1 MSRFD
6 EIAQIYDHRLPQ
18 LRSPEV
24 WEQTLRMTSSFW
36 RLNFCEAMLLT
47 LQNPKAEMCGTIDQW
62 NNIGRYIRRGEHST
76 AVFRSRTDTQ
86 LMYLFDVRQ
95 TYGKAYN
102 SKWKLSE
109 RMADG
114 IVGKFNSENAE
125 NAVSF
130 EDYLQKSLDKN
141 IDIAY
146 NYNSKLNN
154 AISNDPRTAAF
165 IRASAEFICMTRC
178 GIPGDSDFSDVT
190 KINSDLSIVEIGNA
204 ATTLAQAVLREIDGI
219 IRRKEYERY
228 EAGICGRHLRYPIRG
243 RSERTVPPEIHELR
257 QGADDS
263 AGAQSGGPD
272 ERTRPD
278 GAGHGE
284 HQRTV
289 PPNLEGNREESGES
303 PEQHGALPAGE
314 NLPQPGLLRERK
326 PADGDRHGGAGSR
339 VGIPADE
346 RSVAGGGSPEPGESV
361 GDPEN
366 LDEPDDE
373 ELDEMVSDDE
383 SDTISVFTDIP
394 EEISPDSDY
403 AKKLLE
409 DEIIHG
415 SGFSN
420 GKFRISEYV
429 SENSPSKDE
438 LAKFLKNE
446 YGIGGSSRNDDPVSF
461 SNHDGKGIELVLS
474 NRQVIRFNWKK
485 VAEAVRSAVNS
496 GKYITESDI
505 ELRRRMTLFD
515 AQRFAIHY
523 EYPHCLYN
531 DRLDYIRKEI
541 AACGLDYP
549 IRLNAEMFAVYAA
562 ECVRTKPH
570 VKESYQ
576 KIDRS
581 SIDIPWKFNDWNEAA
596 EAGKNLPVDSGYGQF
611 RAMCRDSVSE
621 LINEISTHI
630 GHNPALGFPEEEIT
644 EFFASGEPL
653 TSDSVDKITSE
664 VFGYLYNQEQHSR
677 LNSGKQTEIT
687 APEQPAEQFTLFGD
701 NEFAMEEPQ
710 ADELPDEYL
719 NRAAAYIK
727 DYFEQEFGSAAEIED
742 PSHVDLAYT
751 TDEENGAVIS
761 VYADL
766 VQYRITTEYGGNIA
780 REEQYNSLD
789 EMNELAL
796 KFLSFDDL
804 ICLSDEEKGL
814 EVRHGAAPIKLS
826 GRIEKYDLDIDF
838 AKLDYIEIEE
848 RSDVYLGGI
857 DDNGH
862 ERKDNFRETIN
873 HITFFASPEND
884 AVLFNDDSQED
895 YFDNPIEISEA
906 LERICKYIDMS
917 TESADVSV
925 YIKPI
930 DGERQYFDPTEVQ
943 HDVAVEENEPEV
955 RHDVAPEIETTARA
969 HVIQKPPPPENYR
982 FPENFAYPTGP
993 KAKYSANVTALKTLK
1008 QIESEHRHATAEEQD
1023 ILAHYSG
1030 WGGIAD
1036 AFDSSKENWSCEY
1049 AELKDLLT
1057 DKEYSAARE
1066 STLTAFYTEP
1076 YIIKSIYTALENMG
1090 FTGGEILDPAMGTG
1104 NFFGNL
1110 PAEMAENSRLY
1121 GVELDSLTAR
1131 IAKELYPEAKIQ
1143 NRGFE
1148 RTKFENGTF
1157 DVIIGNVPFGDFKP
1171 YDPEYDEYLIHDYFF
1186 AKSIDKL
1193 KPGGIMALITS
1204 AGTMD
1209 KYDDSFRRELAGKAD
1224 FLGGVRLPEDAFR
1237 TAGTQTVTD
1246 ILFFQKLE
1254 FEHENDRNLDW
1265 VRSER
1270 VYGEAS
1276 VFQENRYFRQNTE
1289 MVLGTPEIVSGRFG
1303 NTRTIKSDGNTSER
1317 LSEAIGR
1324 LDGQFSA
1331 EPTIDDELP
1340 KEEYG
1345 DIPDGVTPY
1354 TYYVTRGSLYYAENR
1369 SAVPFTGSSEPRI
1382 KAMCGILD
1390 RLNEVTAAQKKGCS
1404 DDELKMLQSRLNNAY
1419 DGFIKKYGHLN
1430 SRTNISAFAD
1440 DIRAPRLTS
1449 IENVEE
1455 LPDGKQR
1462 FSKADIFTQRTINV
1476 DRVPAHVDTALEALH
1491 LSINLKQ
1498 TVDLDYISQLCGKDK
1513 DAVISELGEHIYCN
1527 PAKNTGGRYSGWET
1541 AEEYLSGHVRTKL
1554 ALAQEAAKTDPD
1566 YERNVAALLDN
1577 QPPRIGI
1584 EDIGFRVGTIYIEQE
1599 MFQNFVYET
1608 FQTPEWQRHR
1618 PNMHGYSKEITVNYS
1633 PEMNQWKVTNSSGMS
1648 DVLST
1653 ETYGTKRLNAYE
1665 LTELLLNQKRA
1676 VVNDYR
1682 ELPDGRTE
1690 RVFNA
1695 KETILAR
1702 ECQDKIEQAFHDW
1715 VMADKDRIQV
1725 IEDRF
1730 NALFNNIKPRT
1741 YIGDYIT
1748 IPGMNPNL
1756 SLRPH
1761 QKNVIARIA
1770 ATGTCM
1776 MAHEVGAGKT
1786 AAMAAAGMYLKS
1798 IGACNK
1804 PMYVVP
1810 NAVVAQF
1817 GEEFQRFF
1825 PEARILVATSKDM
1838 EKSQRRRFLSKIS
1851 VGNYDA
1857 IIIPQSQFEKM
1868 PLSLERQEAMYDEKL
1883 TEISSAIQAAKA
1895 DKGERFTVK
1904 ALERQRKQIEK
1915 KIEKM
1920 CADFKKDDF
1929 ITFEELGCDF
1939 LFVDEAQDFKNL
1951 AVFSKMN
1958 NVAGVKTNNGSQKA
1972 FDLEMKCRYL
1982 QQLHNGGGVVLAT
1995 GTPISNSITELFVW
2009 QYLLQKQTLNV
2020 MNIDYFDNWAS
2031 VYGMI
2036 TQSIEVKPSGDGF
2049 RPRTRFSNF
2058 VNLNEL
2064 CNLFGEVF
2072 DIAKTADMNLK
2083 LPAIQN
2089 GKPEMIICEKSPEQE
2104 LQTDEGIERARRIE
2118 AKMVQPDED
2127 NMLAVCTY
2135 MTKVALDAR
2144 IIDPEAEEYDGGKVA
2159 LCAEKIIEIN
2169 KAIPG
2174 TAQAVFCDTNTPKK
2188 DAFSVYQALRDRLVR
2203 SGEFTENEIAFVH
2216 DAANDKQRLA
2226 MFEKVNNAEIKIII
2240 GSTGKL
2246 GTGVNIQRKLSA
2258 LHHLDAPYRPSDI
2271 EQRNGRGIRQGNENS
2286 EVYIGYYSTKGT
2298 FDNYR
2303 WQILEKKQ
2311 QIISQIMSGKP
2322 AARTCEDID
2331 FTAMTFAEM
2340 KAATTGNPLIA
2351 EKMTVDNEVNRL
2363 KLLQANY
2370 YQQQRSF
2377 EYDISNRYPDLI
2389 SRKEKMIEWTK
2400 KDIELI
2406 SAAPPI
2412 TEDNFRMTLG
2422 GRTYVERSKAG
2433 DELAALVTKYMMSG
2447 DYQEYKSRAVGEL
2460 NDFKIVLMHQG
2471 ALVSLSLKANGHYT
2485 CDYSMSGLGG
2495 VTRLCNLYE
2504 RIPEQIHGLNAELEQ
2519 AKKQLSNAKEQYG
2532 KPFQYEEQLR
2542 AGLERQAQINAE
2554 LEVADKPHDEAVMSD
2569 YSDDENEEMEM

>member
-1 MSRFD
+1 
-6 EIAQIYDHRLPQ
+6 
-18 LRSPEV
+18 
-24 WEQTLRMTSSFW
+24 
-36 RLNFCEAMLLT
+36 
-47 LQNPKAEMCGTIDQW
+47 
-62 NNIGRYIRRGEHST
+62 
-76 AVFRSRTDTQ
+76 
-86 LMYLFDVRQ
+86 
-95 TYGKAYN
+95 
-102 SKWKLSE
+102 
-109 RMADG
+109 
-114 IVGKFNSENAE
+114 
-125 NAVSF
+125 
-130 EDYLQKSLDKN
+130 
-141 IDIAY
+141 
-146 NYNSKLNN
+146 
-154 AISNDPRTAAF
+154 
-165 IRASAEFICMTRC
+165 
-178 GIPGDSDFSDVT
+178 
-190 KINSDLSIVEIGNA
+190 
-204 ATTLAQAVLREIDGI
+204 
-219 IRRKEYERY
+219 
-228 EAGICGRHLRYPIRG
+228 
-243 RSERTVPPEIHELR
+243 
-257 QGADDS
+257 
-263 AGAQSGGPD
+263 
-272 ERTRPD
+272 
-278 GAGHGE
+278 
-284 HQRTV
+284 
-289 PPNLEGNREESGES
+289 
-303 PEQHGALPAGE
+303 
-314 NLPQPGLLRERK
+314 
-326 PADGDRHGGAGSR
+326 
-339 VGIPADE
+339 
-346 RSVAGGGSPEPGESV
+346 
-361 GDPEN
+361 
-366 LDEPDDE
+366 
-373 ELDEMVSDDE
+373 MVSDDE

-429 SENSPSKDE
+429 SENSPNKDE

-474 NRQVIRFNWKK
+474 NKQVIRFNWKK
-485 VAEAVRSAVNS
+485 VAEAVRSAVNN
-496 GKYITESDI
+496 GTYITESDI

-549 IRLNAEMFAVYAA
+549 IRLNADMFAVYAA

-596 EAGKNLPVDSGYGQF
+596 AAGRNLPVDSGYGQF

-621 LINEISTHI
+621 LINEISTHT

-653 TSDSVDKITSE
+653 MSDSVDKITSE

-677 LNSGKQTEIT
+677 LSYNNPTEII
-687 APEQPAEQFTLFGD
+687 ALEQPAEQFTLFGD
-701 NEFAMEEPQ
+701 NEFTMEEPQ
-710 ADELPDEYL
+710 ADELPDESL

-751 TDEENGAVIS
+751 TDEENDAVIS

-804 ICLSDEEKGL
+804 TSLSDEEKGF
-814 EVRHGAAPIKLS
+814 EVRHG
-826 GRIEKYDLDIDF
+826 
-838 AKLDYIEIEE
+838 
-848 RSDVYLGGI
+848 
-857 DDNGH
+857 
-862 ERKDNFRETIN
+862 
-873 HITFFASPEND
+873 
-884 AVLFNDDSQED
+884 
-895 YFDNPIEISEA
+895 
-906 LERICKYIDMS
+906 
-917 TESADVSV
+917 
-925 YIKPI
+925 
-930 DGERQYFDPTEVQ
+930 
-943 HDVAVEENEPEV
+943 VAVEENEPEV
-955 RHDVAPEIETTARA
+955 RHGVAPKIETADRA
-969 HVIQKPPPPENYR
+969 YAAQKPTPPENYR
-982 FPENFAYPTGP
+982 FPDNFAYPTGP
-993 KAKYSANVTALKTLK
+993 KAKYTANVTAIKTLK

-1036 AFDSSKENWSCEY
+1036 AFDSTKENWSREY

-1110 PAEMAENSRLY
+1110 PAKMAENSRLY

-1157 DVIIGNVPFGDFKP
+1157 DVIVGNVPFGDFKP

-1276 VFQENRYFRQNTE
+1276 VFQENRYFRQNPE

-1303 NTRTIKSDGNTSER
+1303 NTRTIKSDGNTAKR

-1324 LDGQFSA
+1324 LDGHFSA

-1354 TYYVTRGSLYYAENR
+1354 TYYVSGGSLYYAENR
-1369 SAVPFTGSSEPRI
+1369 SAVPFTGGSEPRI

-1419 DGFIKKYGHLN
+1419 DGFVKKYGHLN
-1430 SRTNISAFAD
+1430 GRINISAFAD

-1541 AEEYLSGHVRTKL
+1541 AEEYLSGHVRSKL

-1682 ELPDGRTE
+1682 ELPDGRKE
-1690 RVFNA
+1690 KVFNA

-1715 VMADKDRIQV
+1715 VMADKDRIQI

-1741 YIGDYIT
+1741 YNGDYIT

-1756 SLRPH
+1756 TLRPH

-1786 AAMAAAGMYLKS
+1786 AAMGAAGMYLKS
-1798 IGACNK
+1798 IGACTK

-1817 GEEFQRFF
+1817 GEELQRFF
-1825 PEARILVATSKDM
+1825 PEAKILVATSKDM

-1851 VGNYDA
+1851 VGNFDA
-1857 IIIPQSQFEKM
+1857 IVIPQSQFEKM

-1883 TEISSAIQAAKA
+1883 TEISSAIQAAKS

-1920 CADFKKDDF
+1920 RAAFKKDDF

-1939 LFVDEAQDFKNL
+1939 LFVDEAHNYKNL

-1958 NVAGVKTNNGSQKA
+1958 NVAGVNANANSQKA
-1972 FDLEMKCRYL
+1972 FDMEMKCRYL
-1982 QQLHNGGGVVLAT
+1982 QELHNGGGVVFAT

-2009 QYLLQKQTLNV
+2009 QYLLQKQTLDD
-2020 MNIDYFDNWAS
+2020 MNIGYFDNWAS
-2031 VYGMI
+2031 VFGVI

-2169 KAIPG
+2169 KANPG

-2188 DAFSVYQALRDRLVR
+2188 DAFSVYQALRERLVR
-2203 SGEFTENEIAFVH
+2203 SGEFAENEIAFVH

-2331 FTAMTFAEM
+2331 DTALTFAEM

-2412 TEDNFRMTLG
+2412 TEDNFRMTLDD
-2422 GRTYVERSKAG
+2422 RTYVERTKAG
-2433 DELAALVTKYMMSG
+2433 DELSALVTKYMMSD
-2447 DYQEYKSRAVGEL
+2447 DYQEYKPREIGKL
-2460 NDFKIVLMHQG
+2460 NDFKIMLLHKG
-2471 ALVSLSLKANGHYT
+2471 TLVSLSLKANGHYT

-2519 AKKQLSNAKEQYG
+2519 AKKQLTNAKEQYG

-2554 LEVADKPHDEAVMSD
+2554 LEVADKPHDEAVMGD
-2569 YSDDENEEMEM
+2569 CSDDENEEMEM

>member
-6 EIAQIYDHRLPQ
+6 EIAQIYDHRLPL
-18 LRSPEV
+18 LRSPEI

-109 RMADG
+109 RMADC

-141 IDIAY
+141 IDTVY
-146 NYNSKLNN
+146 NYNSKLNS

-178 GIPGDSDFSDVT
+178 GIPCDGDLSDVS

-204 ATTLAQAVLREIDGI
+204 ATALAQAVLREIDGI

-243 RSERTVPPEIHELR
+243 RSERTVPPEIHELW

-272 ERTRPD
+272 ERNRPD
-278 GAGHGE
+278 SAGYGE
-284 HQRTV
+284 HQRAV
-289 PPNLEGNREESGES
+289 PPDLEGNREESRENS
-303 PEQHGALPAGE
+303 EQHNTLSAGE
-314 NLPQPGLLRERK
+314 NPTQPGLLRERE

-346 RSVAGGGSPEPGESV
+346 RSVASGGSPEPGESD

-366 LDEPDDE
+366 LNEPDDE

-394 EEISPDSDY
+394 EEISPDSDH
-403 AKKLLE
+403 AQKLLE
-409 DEIIHG
+409 DEIIRG

-420 GKFRISEYV
+420 GKFRISEYI

-446 YGIGGSSRNDDPVSF
+446 YGIGGSSRNDNPVSF
-461 SNHDGKGIELVLS
+461 SNHDSKGIELVLS

-505 ELRRRMTLFD
+505 ETRRRMTLFD
-515 AQRFAIHY
+515 AQRFTIHY

-531 DRLDYIRKEI
+531 DRLDYIRKET
-541 AACGLDYP
+541 AVCGLDYP
-549 IRLNAEMFAVYAA
+549 IRLNADMFAVYAS

-581 SIDIPWKFNDWNEAA
+581 SINIPWKFNDWNEAA

-621 LINEISTHI
+621 LISEISAHT

-677 LNSGKQTEIT
+677 LNSSKPTEIA

-701 NEFAMEEPQ
+701 NEFTMEEPPV
-710 ADELPDEYL
+710 DELPDESL

-751 TDEENGAVIS
+751 TDEENDAVIS

-804 ICLSDEEKGL
+804 ISLSDEEKGL
-814 EVRHGAAPIKLS
+814 EVRHG
-826 GRIEKYDLDIDF
+826 
-838 AKLDYIEIEE
+838 
-848 RSDVYLGGI
+848 
-857 DDNGH
+857 
-862 ERKDNFRETIN
+862 
-873 HITFFASPEND
+873 
-884 AVLFNDDSQED
+884 
-895 YFDNPIEISEA
+895 
-906 LERICKYIDMS
+906 
-917 TESADVSV
+917 
-925 YIKPI
+925 
-930 DGERQYFDPTEVQ
+930 
-943 HDVAVEENEPEV
+943 VAVEENEPEV
-955 RHDVAPEIETTARA
+955 RHGVAPKIETADRA
-969 HVIQKPPPPENYR
+969 YAAQKPTPPENYR

-993 KAKYSANVTALKTLK
+993 KAKYTANVTAIKTLK

-1036 AFDSSKENWSCEY
+1036 AFDSTKENWSRKY

-1057 DKEYSAARE
+1057 DKEYAAARE

-1076 YIIKSIYTALENMG
+1076 YIIKSVYTALENIG

-1157 DVIIGNVPFGDFKP
+1157 DVIVGNVPFGDFKP

-1276 VFQENRYFRQNTE
+1276 VFQENRYFRQNPE

-1303 NTRTIKSDGNTSER
+1303 NTRTIKSDGNTAKR
-1317 LSEAIGR
+1317 LSEAIVR
-1324 LDGQFSA
+1324 LDEHFSA

-1345 DIPDGVTPY
+1345 DIPNGVTPY
-1354 TYYVTRGSLYYAENR
+1354 TYYVSGGSLYYAENR

-1419 DGFIKKYGHLN
+1419 DGFVKKYGHLN
-1430 SRTNISAFAD
+1430 GRTNISAFAD

-1449 IENVEE
+1449 IENIEE

-1462 FSKADIFTQRTINV
+1462 FTKADIFTQRTINV

-1498 TVDLDYISQLCGKDK
+1498 TVDLEYISQLCGKDK

-1584 EDIGFRVGTIYIEQE
+1584 EDIGFRVGTIYIEPE
-1599 MFQNFVYET
+1599 MFQDFVYET

-1618 PNMHGYSKEITVNYS
+1618 PNMRGYSKEITVNYS

-1653 ETYGTKRLNAYE
+1653 ETFGTKRLNAYE

-1682 ELPDGRTE
+1682 ELPDGRKE
-1690 RVFNA
+1690 KVFNA

-1715 VMADKDRIQV
+1715 VMADKDRIQI

-1741 YIGDYIT
+1741 YNGDYIT

-1756 SLRPH
+1756 TLRPH

-1786 AAMAAAGMYLKS
+1786 AAMGAAGMYLKS
-1798 IGACNK
+1798 IGACTK

-1817 GEEFQRFF
+1817 GEELQRFF
-1825 PEARILVATSKDM
+1825 PEAKILVATSKDM

-1851 VGNYDA
+1851 VGNFDA
-1857 IIIPQSQFEKM
+1857 IVIPQSQFEKM

-1920 CADFKKDDF
+1920 RAAFKKDDF

-1939 LFVDEAQDFKNL
+1939 LFVDEAHNYKNL

-1958 NVAGVKTNNGSQKA
+1958 NVAGVNANANSQKA
-1972 FDLEMKCRYL
+1972 FDMEMKCRYL
-1982 QQLHNGGGVVLAT
+1982 QELHNGGGVVFAT

-2009 QYLLQKQTLNV
+2009 QYLLQKQTLDD
-2020 MNIDYFDNWAS
+2020 MNIGYFDNWAS
-2031 VYGMI
+2031 VFGVI

-2169 KAIPG
+2169 KANPG

-2331 FTAMTFAEM
+2331 DTALTFAEM

-2377 EYDISNRYPDLI
+2377 EYDISRRYPDLI

-2412 TEDNFRMTLG
+2412 TEDNFRMTLD
-2422 GRTYVERSKAG
+2422 GRTYVERTKAG
-2433 DELAALVTKYMMSG
+2433 DELSALVTKYMMSD
-2447 DYQEYKSRAVGEL
+2447 DYQEYKPREIGKL
-2460 NDFKIVLMHQG
+2460 NDFKIMLLHKG

>member
-1 MSRFD
+1 MEQSKDCSIFHFTEVPMSRFS
-6 EIAQIYDHRLPQ
+6 EIAQIYDHRLPL
-18 LRSPEV
+18 LRSPEI

-76 AVFRSRTDTQ
+76 AVFRSRADTQ

-141 IDIAY
+141 IDTVY
-146 NYNSKLNN
+146 NYNGKLNN

-178 GIPGDSDFSDVT
+178 GIPGDSDFSEVT

-204 ATTLAQAVLREIDGI
+204 ATALAQAVLREIDGI

-228 EAGICGRHLRYPIRG
+228 EAGICGRHLRYPVRG

-278 GAGHGE
+278 GAGYGE
-284 HQRTV
+284 HQRAV
-289 PPNLEGNREESGES
+289 PPDMEGNREEGGES

-314 NLPQPGLLRERK
+314 NLPQPGLLRERE

-339 VGIPADE
+339 VGITADE
-346 RSVAGGGSPEPGESV
+346 RSVAGGGSTEPGESD

-373 ELDEMVSDDE
+373 ELNEMVSDDE

-409 DEIIHG
+409 DEIIRG

-429 SENSPSKDE
+429 SENSPNKDE

-505 ELRRRMTLFD
+505 ETRRRVTLFD

-531 DRLDYIRKEI
+531 DRLDYIRKET
-541 AACGLDYP
+541 AACGLDHP
-549 IRLNAEMFAVYAA
+549 IRLNVDMFAVYAA

-576 KIDRS
+576 IIDRS

-596 EAGKNLPVDSGYGQF
+596 AAGRNLPVDSGYGQF

-621 LINEISTHI
+621 LINEISTHT

-653 TSDSVDKITSE
+653 MSDSVDKITSE
-664 VFGYLYNQEQHSR
+664 VFGHLYNQEQHSR
-677 LNSGKQTEIT
+677 LNSGKPTVIA

-701 NEFAMEEPQ
+701 NEFTMEEPQ
-710 ADELPDEYL
+710 ADELPDESL

-751 TDEENGAVIS
+751 TDEENSAVIS

-804 ICLSDEEKGL
+804 ISLSDEEKGL
-814 EVRHGAAPIKLS
+814 EVRHG
-826 GRIEKYDLDIDF
+826 
-838 AKLDYIEIEE
+838 
-848 RSDVYLGGI
+848 
-857 DDNGH
+857 
-862 ERKDNFRETIN
+862 
-873 HITFFASPEND
+873 
-884 AVLFNDDSQED
+884 
-895 YFDNPIEISEA
+895 
-906 LERICKYIDMS
+906 
-917 TESADVSV
+917 
-925 YIKPI
+925 
-930 DGERQYFDPTEVQ
+930 
-943 HDVAVEENEPEV
+943 VAVEENEPEV
-955 RHDVAPEIETTARA
+955 RHGVAPKIETADRA
-969 HVIQKPPPPENYR
+969 YAAQKPTPPENYR
-982 FPENFAYPTGP
+982 FPDNFAYPTGP
-993 KAKYSANVTALKTLK
+993 KAKYTANVTAIKTLK

-1036 AFDSSKENWSCEY
+1036 AFDSTKEKWSREY

-1057 DKEYSAARE
+1057 DKEYTAARE

-1076 YIIKSIYTALENMG
+1076 YIIKNIYTALGNMG

-1209 KYDDSFRRELAGKAD
+1209 KYDDSFRRELSRKAD

-1246 ILFFQKLE
+1246 ILFFQKSE
-1254 FEHENDRNLDW
+1254 FEHNHDRQPNW
-1265 VRSER
+1265 VKTSSLFES
-1270 VYGEAS
+1270 AS
-1276 VFQENRYFRQNTE
+1276 VFYENSYFHQHSE
-1289 MVLGTPEIVSGRFG
+1289 MILGTPEIVSGRFG
-1303 NTRTIKSDGNTSER
+1303 NTRTIKSDGNTAER

-1324 LDGQFSA
+1324 LDGHFSA

-1354 TYYVTRGSLYYAENR
+1354 TYYVSGGSLYYAENR

-1419 DGFIKKYGHLN
+1419 DGFVKKYGHLN
-1430 SRTNISAFAD
+1430 GRTNISAFAD

-1462 FSKADIFTQRTINV
+1462 FTKADIFTQRTINV

-1498 TVDLDYISQLCGKDK
+1498 TVDLEYISQLCGKDK

-1541 AEEYLSGHVRTKL
+1541 AEEYLSGHVRSKL

-1584 EDIGFRVGTIYIEQE
+1584 EDIGFRVGTIYIEPE
-1599 MFQNFVYET
+1599 MFQDFVYET

-1715 VMADKDRIQV
+1715 VMADKDRIQI

-1741 YIGDYIT
+1741 YNGDYIT

-1756 SLRPH
+1756 TLRPH

-1786 AAMAAAGMYLKS
+1786 AAMGAAGMYLKS
-1798 IGACNK
+1798 IGACTK

-1817 GEEFQRFF
+1817 GEELQRFF
-1825 PEARILVATSKDM
+1825 PEAKILVATSKDM
-1838 EKSQRRRFLSKIS
+1838 
-1851 VGNYDA
+1851 
-1857 IIIPQSQFEKM
+1857 
-1868 PLSLERQEAMYDEKL
+1868 
-1883 TEISSAIQAAKA
+1883 
-1895 DKGERFTVK
+1895 
-1904 ALERQRKQIEK
+1904 
-1915 KIEKM
+1915 
-1920 CADFKKDDF
+1920 
-1929 ITFEELGCDF
+1929 
-1939 LFVDEAQDFKNL
+1939 
-1951 AVFSKMN
+1951 
-1958 NVAGVKTNNGSQKA
+1958 
-1972 FDLEMKCRYL
+1972 
-1982 QQLHNGGGVVLAT
+1982 
-1995 GTPISNSITELFVW
+1995 
-2009 QYLLQKQTLNV
+2009 
-2020 MNIDYFDNWAS
+2020 
-2031 VYGMI
+2031 
-2036 TQSIEVKPSGDGF
+2036 
-2049 RPRTRFSNF
+2049 
-2058 VNLNEL
+2058 
-2064 CNLFGEVF
+2064 
-2072 DIAKTADMNLK
+2072 
-2083 LPAIQN
+2083 
-2089 GKPEMIICEKSPEQE
+2089 
-2104 LQTDEGIERARRIE
+2104 
-2118 AKMVQPDED
+2118 
-2127 NMLAVCTY
+2127 
-2135 MTKVALDAR
+2135 
-2144 IIDPEAEEYDGGKVA
+2144 
-2159 LCAEKIIEIN
+2159 
-2169 KAIPG
+2169 
-2174 TAQAVFCDTNTPKK
+2174 
-2188 DAFSVYQALRDRLVR
+2188 
-2203 SGEFTENEIAFVH
+2203 
-2216 DAANDKQRLA
+2216 
-2226 MFEKVNNAEIKIII
+2226 
-2240 GSTGKL
+2240 
-2246 GTGVNIQRKLSA
+2246 
-2258 LHHLDAPYRPSDI
+2258 
-2271 EQRNGRGIRQGNENS
+2271 
-2286 EVYIGYYSTKGT
+2286 
-2298 FDNYR
+2298 
-2303 WQILEKKQ
+2303 
-2311 QIISQIMSGKP
+2311 
-2322 AARTCEDID
+2322 
-2331 FTAMTFAEM
+2331 
-2340 KAATTGNPLIA
+2340 
-2351 EKMTVDNEVNRL
+2351 
-2363 KLLQANY
+2363 
-2370 YQQQRSF
+2370 
-2377 EYDISNRYPDLI
+2377 
-2389 SRKEKMIEWTK
+2389 
-2400 KDIELI
+2400 
-2406 SAAPPI
+2406 
-2412 TEDNFRMTLG
+2412 
-2422 GRTYVERSKAG
+2422 
-2433 DELAALVTKYMMSG
+2433 
-2447 DYQEYKSRAVGEL
+2447 
-2460 NDFKIVLMHQG
+2460 
-2471 ALVSLSLKANGHYT
+2471 
-2485 CDYSMSGLGG
+2485 
-2495 VTRLCNLYE
+2495 
-2504 RIPEQIHGLNAELEQ
+2504 
-2519 AKKQLSNAKEQYG
+2519 
-2532 KPFQYEEQLR
+2532 
-2542 AGLERQAQINAE
+2542 
-2554 LEVADKPHDEAVMSD
+2554 
-2569 YSDDENEEMEM
+2569 

>member
-109 RMADG
+109 RMADC

-141 IDIAY
+141 IDTVY
-146 NYNSKLNN
+146 NYNSKLNS

-178 GIPGDSDFSDVT
+178 GIPCDGDLSDVS

-204 ATTLAQAVLREIDGI
+204 ATALAQAVLREIDGI

-228 EAGICGRHLRYPIRG
+228 EAGICRRHLRYPIRG

-278 GAGHGE
+278 GAGYGE
-284 HQRTV
+284 HQRAV
-289 PPNLEGNREESGES
+289 PPDMERDREESGES
-303 PEQHGALPAGE
+303 PEQHGALPVGE
-314 NLPQPGLLRERK
+314 NLPQPGLLRERE
-326 PADGDRHGGAGSR
+326 PADGDRHGGAGSGL
-339 VGIPADE
+339 GISEDE
-346 RSVAGGGSPEPGESV
+346 RIVAGGGSPEPGESV

-403 AKKLLE
+403 AQKLLE
-409 DEIIHG
+409 DEIICG

-429 SENSPSKDE
+429 SENSPNKDE

-446 YGIGGSSRNDDPVSF
+446 YGTGGSSRNDDPVSF

-474 NRQVIRFNWKK
+474 NREVIRFNWKK
-485 VAEAVRSAVNS
+485 VAEAVRTAVNS

-505 ELRRRMTLFD
+505 ETRRRMTLFD

-531 DRLDYIRKEI
+531 DRLEYIRRET
-541 AACGLDYP
+541 AVCGLDYP
-549 IRLNAEMFAVYAA
+549 IRLNADMFAVYAA

-581 SIDIPWKFNDWNEAA
+581 SIDIPWKFNDWSEAA
-596 EAGKNLPVDSGYGQF
+596 EAGRNLPVDSGYGQF
-611 RAMCRDSVSE
+611 RAMCRDSVSG
-621 LINEISTHI
+621 LINEISTHT
-630 GHNPALGFPEEEIT
+630 GHNPVLGFPEEEIT
-644 EFFASGEPL
+644 AFFASGEPL

-677 LNSGKQTEIT
+677 LSYNNPTEIT

-701 NEFAMEEPQ
+701 NEFTMEEPPV
-710 ADELPDEYL
+710 DELPDESL

-751 TDEENGAVIS
+751 TDEENDAVIS

-804 ICLSDEEKGL
+804 ISLSDEEKGL
-814 EVRHGAAPIKLS
+814 EVRHG
-826 GRIEKYDLDIDF
+826 
-838 AKLDYIEIEE
+838 
-848 RSDVYLGGI
+848 
-857 DDNGH
+857 
-862 ERKDNFRETIN
+862 
-873 HITFFASPEND
+873 
-884 AVLFNDDSQED
+884 
-895 YFDNPIEISEA
+895 
-906 LERICKYIDMS
+906 
-917 TESADVSV
+917 
-925 YIKPI
+925 
-930 DGERQYFDPTEVQ
+930 
-943 HDVAVEENEPEV
+943 VAVEENEPEV
-955 RHDVAPEIETTARA
+955 RHGVAPKIETADRA
-969 HVIQKPPPPENYR
+969 YAAQKPTPPENYR

-993 KAKYSANVTALKTLK
+993 KAKYTANVTAIKTLK

-1036 AFDSSKENWSCEY
+1036 AFDSTKENWSREY

-1057 DKEYSAARE
+1057 DKEYAAARE

-1076 YIIKSIYTALENMG
+1076 YIIKSVYTALENIG

-1157 DVIIGNVPFGDFKP
+1157 DVIVGNVPFGDFKP

-1209 KYDDSFRRELAGKAD
+1209 KYDDSFRRDLSRKAD

-1254 FEHENDRNLDW
+1254 FEHENDRDLDW

-1276 VFQENRYFRQNTE
+1276 VFQENRYFRQNPK

-1303 NTRTIKSDGNTSER
+1303 NTRTIKSDGNTAER

-1324 LDGQFSA
+1324 LDGHFSA

-1354 TYYVTRGSLYYAENR
+1354 TYYVSGGSLYYAENR

-1404 DDELKMLQSRLNNAY
+1404 DDELKALQRRLNNAY

-1430 SRTNISAFAD
+1430 GRTNISAFAD

-1462 FSKADIFTQRTINV
+1462 FTKADIFTQRTINV

-1541 AEEYLSGHVRTKL
+1541 AEEYLSGHVRSKL

-1566 YERNVAALLDN
+1566 YERNAAALLDN

-1584 EDIGFRVGTIYIEQE
+1584 EDIGFRIGTIYIEPE
-1599 MFQNFVYET
+1599 MFQDFVYET

-1715 VMADKDRIQV
+1715 VMSDKDRIQI

-1741 YIGDYIT
+1741 YNGDYIT

-1786 AAMAAAGMYLKS
+1786 AAMGAAGMYLKS
-1798 IGACNK
+1798 IGACTK

-1817 GEEFQRFF
+1817 GEELQRFF
-1825 PEARILVATSKDM
+1825 PEAKILVATSKDM

-1851 VGNYDA
+1851 VGNFDA
-1857 IIIPQSQFEKM
+1857 IVIPQSQFEKM

-1920 CADFKKDDF
+1920 RAAFKKDDF

-1939 LFVDEAQDFKNL
+1939 LFVDEAHNYKNL

-1958 NVAGVKTNNGSQKA
+1958 NVAGVNANANSQKA
-1972 FDLEMKCRYL
+1972 FDMEMKCRYL
-1982 QQLHNGGGVVLAT
+1982 QELHNGGGVVFAT

-2009 QYLLQKQTLNV
+2009 QYLLQKQTLDD
-2020 MNIDYFDNWAS
+2020 MNIGYFDNWAS
-2031 VYGMI
+2031 VFGVI

-2083 LPAIQN
+2083 LPEIQN

-2169 KAIPG
+2169 KANPG

-2188 DAFSVYQALRDRLVR
+2188 DAFSVYQALRERLVR
-2203 SGEFTENEIAFVH
+2203 SDEFAENEIAFVH

-2331 FTAMTFAEM
+2331 DTALTFAEM

-2377 EYDISNRYPDLI
+2377 EYDISRRYPDLI

-2433 DELAALVTKYMMSG
+2433 DELAALVTKYMMSD

>member
-1 MSRFD
+1 
-6 EIAQIYDHRLPQ
+6 
-18 LRSPEV
+18 
-24 WEQTLRMTSSFW
+24 
-36 RLNFCEAMLLT
+36 
-47 LQNPKAEMCGTIDQW
+47 
-62 NNIGRYIRRGEHST
+62 
-76 AVFRSRTDTQ
+76 
-86 LMYLFDVRQ
+86 
-95 TYGKAYN
+95 
-102 SKWKLSE
+102 
-109 RMADG
+109 
-114 IVGKFNSENAE
+114 
-125 NAVSF
+125 
-130 EDYLQKSLDKN
+130 
-141 IDIAY
+141 
-146 NYNSKLNN
+146 
-154 AISNDPRTAAF
+154 
-165 IRASAEFICMTRC
+165 
-178 GIPGDSDFSDVT
+178 
-190 KINSDLSIVEIGNA
+190 
-204 ATTLAQAVLREIDGI
+204 
-219 IRRKEYERY
+219 
-228 EAGICGRHLRYPIRG
+228 
-243 RSERTVPPEIHELR
+243 
-257 QGADDS
+257 
-263 AGAQSGGPD
+263 
-272 ERTRPD
+272 
-278 GAGHGE
+278 
-284 HQRTV
+284 
-289 PPNLEGNREESGES
+289 
-303 PEQHGALPAGE
+303 
-314 NLPQPGLLRERK
+314 
-326 PADGDRHGGAGSR
+326 
-339 VGIPADE
+339 
-346 RSVAGGGSPEPGESV
+346 
-361 GDPEN
+361 
-366 LDEPDDE
+366 
-373 ELDEMVSDDE
+373 MVSDDE

-409 DEIIHG
+409 DEIIRG

-429 SENSPSKDE
+429 SENSPNKDE

-505 ELRRRMTLFD
+505 EMRRRMTLFD

-541 AACGLDYP
+541 AACGLDLP
-549 IRLNAEMFAVYAA
+549 IRLNADMFAVYAA

-570 VKESYQ
+570 IKESYQ

-621 LINEISTHI
+621 LINEISTHT
-630 GHNPALGFPEEEIT
+630 GHNPALGFPKEEIT

-653 TSDSVDKITSE
+653 TSDSVDKIASE

-677 LNSGKQTEIT
+677 LNSGKPTVIT
-687 APEQPAEQFTLFGD
+687 TPEQPAEQFTLFGD
-701 NEFAMEEPQ
+701 NEFTMEEPPV
-710 ADELPDEYL
+710 DKLPDESL

-751 TDEENGAVIS
+751 TDEENSAVIS

-804 ICLSDEEKGL
+804 ISLSDEEKGL
-814 EVRHGAAPIKLS
+814 EVRHG
-826 GRIEKYDLDIDF
+826 
-838 AKLDYIEIEE
+838 
-848 RSDVYLGGI
+848 
-857 DDNGH
+857 
-862 ERKDNFRETIN
+862 
-873 HITFFASPEND
+873 
-884 AVLFNDDSQED
+884 
-895 YFDNPIEISEA
+895 
-906 LERICKYIDMS
+906 
-917 TESADVSV
+917 
-925 YIKPI
+925 
-930 DGERQYFDPTEVQ
+930 
-943 HDVAVEENEPEV
+943 VAVEENEPEV
-955 RHDVAPEIETTARA
+955 RHGVAPKIETADRA
-969 HVIQKPPPPENYR
+969 YAAQKPTPPENYR
-982 FPENFAYPTGP
+982 FPDNFAYPTGP
-993 KAKYSANVTALKTLK
+993 KAKYTANVTAIKTLK

-1036 AFDSSKENWSCEY
+1036 AFDSTKEKWSREY

-1057 DKEYSAARE
+1057 DKEYTAARE

-1110 PAEMAENSRLY
+1110 PAEMAENSHLY

-1157 DVIIGNVPFGDFKP
+1157 DVIVGNVPFGDFKP

-1209 KYDDSFRRELAGKAD
+1209 KYDDSFRRDLSRKAD

-1246 ILFFQKLE
+1246 ILFFQKSE
-1254 FEHENDRNLDW
+1254 FEHSHDRQPDW
-1265 VRSER
+1265 VKTSRLFES
-1270 VYGEAS
+1270 AS
-1276 VFQENRYFRQNTE
+1276 VFYENSFFHQHSE
-1289 MVLGTPEIVSGRFG
+1289 MILGTPEIVSGRFG
-1303 NTRTIKSDGNTSER
+1303 NTRTIKSDGNTAER

-1324 LDGQFSA
+1324 LDGHFSA

-1354 TYYVTRGSLYYAENR
+1354 TYYVSGGSLYYAENR

-1419 DGFIKKYGHLN
+1419 DGFVKKYGHLN
-1430 SRTNISAFAD
+1430 GRTNISAFAD

-1498 TVDLDYISQLCGKDK
+1498 TVDLEYISQLCGKDK

-1554 ALAQEAAKTDPD
+1554 ALAQEAAKTDLE
-1566 YERNVAALLDN
+1566 YERNVTALLDN

-1584 EDIGFRVGTIYIEQE
+1584 EDIGFRVGTIYIEPE
-1599 MFQNFVYET
+1599 MFQDFVYET

-1618 PNMHGYSKEITVNYS
+1618 PNMRGYSKEITVNYS

-1653 ETYGTKRLNAYE
+1653 ETFGTKRLNAYE

-1715 VMADKDRIQV
+1715 VMADKDRIQI

-1741 YIGDYIT
+1741 YNGDYIT
-1748 IPGMNPNL
+1748 IHGMNPNL
-1756 SLRPH
+1756 TLRPH

-1786 AAMAAAGMYLKS
+1786 AAMGAAGMYLKS
-1798 IGACNK
+1798 IGACTK

-1817 GEEFQRFF
+1817 GEELQRFF
-1825 PEARILVATSKDM
+1825 PEAKILVATSKDM

-1851 VGNYDA
+1851 VGNFDA
-1857 IIIPQSQFEKM
+1857 IVIPQSQFEKM

-1920 CADFKKDDF
+1920 RAAFKKDDF

-1939 LFVDEAQDFKNL
+1939 LFVDEAHNYKNL

-1958 NVAGVKTNNGSQKA
+1958 NVAGVNANANSQKA
-1972 FDLEMKCRYL
+1972 FDMEMKCRYL
-1982 QQLHNGGGVVLAT
+1982 QELHNGGGVVFAT

-2009 QYLLQKQTLNV
+2009 QYLLQKQTLDD
-2020 MNIDYFDNWAS
+2020 MNIGYFDNWAS
-2031 VYGMI
+2031 VFGVI

-2169 KAIPG
+2169 KANPG
-2174 TAQAVFCDTNTPKK
+2174 TAQAIFCDTNTPKK

-2203 SGEFTENEIAFVH
+2203 SGEFAENEIAFVH

-2331 FTAMTFAEM
+2331 DTALTFAEM

-2412 TEDNFRMTLG
+2412 TEDNFRMTLDD
-2422 GRTYVERSKAG
+2422 RTYVERTKAG
-2433 DELAALVTKYMMSG
+2433 DELSALVTKYMMSD
-2447 DYQEYKSRAVGEL
+2447 DYQEYKPREIGKL
-2460 NDFKIVLMHQG
+2460 NDFKIMLLHKG
-2471 ALVSLSLKANGHYT
+2471 TLVSLSLKANGHYT

-2504 RIPEQIHGLNAELEQ
+2504 RIPEQIHGLAAELEQ
-2519 AKKQLSNAKEQYG
+2519 AKKQLANAKEQYG

-2569 YSDDENEEMEM
+2569 YSDDESEEMEM

>member
-1 MSRFD
+1 MSRFS
-6 EIAQIYDHRLPQ
+6 EIAQIYDHRLPL
-18 LRSPEV
+18 LRSSEV

-141 IDIAY
+141 IDIVY

-154 AISNDPRTAAF
+154 TISNDPRTAAF

-178 GIPGDSDFSDVT
+178 GIPGDGDFSDVA
-190 KINSDLSIVEIGNA
+190 KINSDLSIVEIGNS
-204 ATTLAQAVLREIDGI
+204 ATALAQAVLREIDGI

-228 EAGICGRHLRYPIRG
+228 EAGICGRHLRYPVRG

-278 GAGHGE
+278 GAGYGE
-284 HQRTV
+284 HQRAV
-289 PPNLEGNREESGES
+289 PPDMERDREESGES

-314 NLPQPGLLRERK
+314 NLPQPGLLRERE

-346 RSVAGGGSPEPGESV
+346 RIVAGGGSPEPGESD
-361 GDPEN
+361 GDSEN

-409 DEIIHG
+409 DEIIRG

-429 SENSPSKDE
+429 SENSPNKDE

-505 ELRRRMTLFD
+505 EMRRRMTLFD

-541 AACGLDYP
+541 AACGLDLP
-549 IRLNAEMFAVYAA
+549 IRLNADMFAVYAA

-570 VKESYQ
+570 IKESYQ

-596 EAGKNLPVDSGYGQF
+596 EAGKNLPVDSGYGLF

-621 LINEISTHI
+621 LISEISTHT

-644 EFFASGEPL
+644 KFFASGEPL
-653 TSDSVDKITSE
+653 TSDSVDKIASE

-677 LNSGKQTEIT
+677 LNSGKPTVIT
-687 APEQPAEQFTLFGD
+687 TPEQPAEQFTLFGD
-701 NEFAMEEPQ
+701 NEFTMEEPPV
-710 ADELPDEYL
+710 DKLPDESL

-751 TDEENGAVIS
+751 TDEENDAVIS

-804 ICLSDEEKGL
+804 TSLSDEEKGF
-814 EVRHGAAPIKLS
+814 EVRHG
-826 GRIEKYDLDIDF
+826 
-838 AKLDYIEIEE
+838 
-848 RSDVYLGGI
+848 
-857 DDNGH
+857 
-862 ERKDNFRETIN
+862 
-873 HITFFASPEND
+873 
-884 AVLFNDDSQED
+884 
-895 YFDNPIEISEA
+895 
-906 LERICKYIDMS
+906 
-917 TESADVSV
+917 
-925 YIKPI
+925 
-930 DGERQYFDPTEVQ
+930 
-943 HDVAVEENEPEV
+943 VAVEENEPEV
-955 RHDVAPEIETTARA
+955 RHGVAPKIETADRA
-969 HVIQKPPPPENYR
+969 YAAQKPTPPENYR
-982 FPENFAYPTGP
+982 FPDNFAYPTGP
-993 KAKYSANVTALKTLK
+993 KAKYTANVTAIKTLK

-1036 AFDSSKENWSCEY
+1036 AFDSTKEKWSREY

-1057 DKEYSAARE
+1057 DKEYTAARE

-1076 YIIKSIYTALENMG
+1076 YIIKNIYTALGNMG

-1110 PAEMAENSRLY
+1110 PAEMAKNSRLY

-1148 RTKFENGTF
+1148 RTKFVNGTF
-1157 DVIIGNVPFGDFKP
+1157 DVIVGNVPFGDFKP

-1209 KYDDSFRRELAGKAD
+1209 KYDDSFRRELSGKAD

-1246 ILFFQKLE
+1246 ILFFQKLG

-1276 VFQENRYFRQNTE
+1276 VFQENRYFRQNPE

-1303 NTRTIKSDGNTSER
+1303 NTRTIKSDGNTAER
-1317 LSEAIGR
+1317 LSEAISR
-1324 LDGQFSA
+1324 LHGNFSA

-1340 KEEYG
+1340 EEEYG

-1354 TYYVTRGSLYYAENR
+1354 TYYVSGGSLYYAENR

-1419 DGFIKKYGHLN
+1419 DGFVKKYGHLN
-1430 SRTNISAFAD
+1430 GRTNISAFAD

-1498 TVDLDYISQLCGKDK
+1498 TVDLEYISQLCGKDK

-1554 ALAQEAAKTDPD
+1554 ALAQEAAKTDPE
-1566 YERNVAALLDN
+1566 YERNVTALLDN

-1584 EDIGFRVGTIYIEQE
+1584 EDIGFRVGTIYIEPE
-1599 MFQNFVYET
+1599 MFQDFVYET

-1618 PNMHGYSKEITVNYS
+1618 PNMRGYSKEITVNYS

-1653 ETYGTKRLNAYE
+1653 ETFGTKRLNAYE

-1682 ELPDGRTE
+1682 ELPDGRKE
-1690 RVFNA
+1690 KVFNA

-1715 VMADKDRIQV
+1715 VMADKDRIQI

-1756 SLRPH
+1756 TLRPH

-1786 AAMAAAGMYLKS
+1786 AAMGAAGMYLKS
-1798 IGACNK
+1798 IGACTK

-1817 GEEFQRFF
+1817 GEELQRFF
-1825 PEARILVATSKDM
+1825 PEAKILVATSKDM

-1851 VGNYDA
+1851 VGNFDA
-1857 IIIPQSQFEKM
+1857 IVIPQSQFEKM

-1920 CADFKKDDF
+1920 RAAFKKDDF

-1939 LFVDEAQDFKNL
+1939 LFVDEAHNYKNL

-1958 NVAGVKTNNGSQKA
+1958 NVAGVNANANSQKA
-1972 FDLEMKCRYL
+1972 FDMEMKCRYL
-1982 QQLHNGGGVVLAT
+1982 QELHNGGGVVFAT

-2009 QYLLQKQTLNV
+2009 QYLLQKQTLDD
-2020 MNIDYFDNWAS
+2020 MNIGYFDNWAS
-2031 VYGMI
+2031 VFGVI

-2083 LPAIQN
+2083 LPAIQK

-2104 LQTDEGIERARRIE
+2104 LQTDAGIERARRIE
-2118 AKMVQPDED
+2118 AKIVQPDED

-2144 IIDPEAEEYDGGKVA
+2144 IIDPKAEEYDGGKVA

-2169 KAIPG
+2169 KANPG

-2203 SGEFTENEIAFVH
+2203 SGEFAENEIAFVH

-2226 MFEKVNNAEIKIII
+2226 MFERVNNAEIKIII

-2258 LHHLDAPYRPSDI
+2258 LHHLDAPYRPSDV
-2271 EQRNGRGIRQGNENS
+2271 EHTKRNKGRPIIRQ
-2286 EVYIGYYSTKGT
+2286 IM
-2298 FDNYR
+2298 
-2303 WQILEKKQ
+2303 QI
-2311 QIISQIMSGKP
+2311 
-2322 AARTCEDID
+2322 
-2331 FTAMTFAEM
+2331 
-2340 KAATTGNPLIA
+2340 
-2351 EKMTVDNEVNRL
+2351 
-2363 KLLQANY
+2363 
-2370 YQQQRSF
+2370 
-2377 EYDISNRYPDLI
+2377 
-2389 SRKEKMIEWTK
+2389 KE
-2400 KDIELI
+2400 
-2406 SAAPPI
+2406 
-2412 TEDNFRMTLG
+2412 TL
-2422 GRTYVERSKAG
+2422 
-2433 DELAALVTKYMMSG
+2433 
-2447 DYQEYKSRAVGEL
+2447 
-2460 NDFKIVLMHQG
+2460 
-2471 ALVSLSLKANGHYT
+2471 
-2485 CDYSMSGLGG
+2485 
-2495 VTRLCNLYE
+2495 
-2504 RIPEQIHGLNAELEQ
+2504 P
-2519 AKKQLSNAKEQYG
+2519 
-2532 KPFQYEEQLR
+2532 
-2542 AGLERQAQINAE
+2542 
-2554 LEVADKPHDEAVMSD
+2554 
-2569 YSDDENEEMEM
+2569 